1 NGKNVAPPVVLS
13 SSGPRDGRSTEQES
27 PMQKSMKV
35 LVPTIAAS
43 VALSACGSSSSS
55 KTSASRAESQ
65 PPASQASAAGTSS
78 AQVKTA
84 ASPKLGRILVDA
96 QGMTLYHL
104 TAEQNGKFICTSTA
118 CLHVWH
124 PLTEQA
130 GGTPSG
136 SVGSLATIKRPDG
149 SVQLTYKG
157 QPLYTFAQDQVA
169 GQTNGQGIKDVGTWM
184 AVTAGAG
191 ATSAA

>member
-1 NGKNVAPPVVLS
+1 MQ
-13 SSGPRDGRSTEQES
+13 RSI
-27 PMQKSMKV
+27 KV

-43 VALSACGSSSSS
+43 VVLSACGSSSSS
-55 KTSASRAESQ
+55 KTSTSSAEGQ
-65 PPASQASAAGTSS
+65 PPASQTSVAGTSS

-84 ASPKLGRILVDA
+84 VSPKLGKILVDA

-104 TAEQNGKFICTSTA
+104 TAEQNGKFICTSSA
-118 CLHVWH
+118 CLQVWH
-124 PLTEQA
+124 PLTVQA

-149 SVQLTYKG
+149 SVQVTYKG

-169 GQTNGQGIKDVGTWM
+169 GQANGQGIKDVGTWM

-191 ATSAA
+191 AASATSTSGASPSSSSSGEGSSKSGGYGY

>member
-1 NGKNVAPPVVLS
+1 
-13 SSGPRDGRSTEQES
+13 
-27 PMQKSMKV
+27 MQKSMKV

-55 KTSASRAESQ
+55 KTSTSRAESQ

-84 ASPKLGRILVDA
+84 PSPKLGRILVDA

-118 CLHVWH
+118 CLQVWH
-124 PLTEQA
+124 PLTVQA
-130 GGTPSG
+130 GRTPSG

-149 SVQLTYKG
+149 SVQVTYKG

-191 ATSAA
+191 ATSATSSTTSVPSPSPSSSGEVSSKGGGYGY

>member
-1 NGKNVAPPVVLS
+1 
-13 SSGPRDGRSTEQES
+13 
-27 PMQKSMKV
+27 MQRSMKV

-43 VALSACGSSSSS
+43 VVLSACGSSSSS
-55 KTSASRAESQ
+55 RTKSSSAESQ
-65 PPASQASAAGTSS
+65 PPASQTSVAGSSS

-84 ASPKLGRILVDA
+84 VSPKLGKILVDA

-104 TAEQNGKFICTSTA
+104 TAEHNGKFICTSSA
-118 CLHVWH
+118 CLQVWH
-124 PLTEQA
+124 PLTVQA

-149 SVQLTYKG
+149 SVQVTYKG

-169 GQTNGQGIKDVGTWM
+169 GQANGQGVKDVGTWM

-191 ATSAA
+191 AASATSSTTSGASPSSSSSGEGSSKSGGYGY

>member
-1 NGKNVAPPVVLS
+1 
-13 SSGPRDGRSTEQES
+13 
-27 PMQKSMKV
+27 MQKSMKV
-35 LVPTIAAS
+35 LVLTIAAS

-149 SVQLTYKG
+149 SVQVTYKG

-191 ATSAA
+191 ATSAATSTTSGASPPPSSSGEGSSKGGGYGY